1 MANPSYKPPV
11 ERVENWKTHPVGE
24 KKNREALGLAPED
37 LMVPVKMERKK
48 EMKPPTNCCGE
59 NLWVFAVVWFPAN
72 LNHQPVTKRCDTTNN
87 VVPSGKRFNAA

>member
-1 MANPSYKPPV
+1 V
-11 ERVENWKTHPVGE
+11 
-24 KKNREALGLAPED
+24 
-37 LMVPVKMERKK
+37 ERKK